1 MLEIVEMYSLPTR
14 LKMKGM
20 LKRMKQ
26 QVGKQQA
33 MLMMT
38 MKRVETPQKKRHR
51 RRNAVVAAI
60 IVAITVITAVITVI
74 TVVMTVIIV
83 TIVTIV
89 TTIIAAVVEN
99 PMLLD
104 VAVGQLVFLLPSSQ
118 HLAVPQLYTL
128 FLLPA
133 AVLPL

>member
-1 MLEIVEMYSLPTR
+1 
-14 LKMKGM
+14 
-20 LKRMKQ
+20 
-26 QVGKQQA
+26 
-33 MLMMT
+33 

-51 RRNAVVAAI
+51 RRNVVVAAI
-60 IVAITVITAVITVI
+60 IVAIIVI
-74 TVVMTVIIV
+74 
-83 TIVTIV
+83 IV